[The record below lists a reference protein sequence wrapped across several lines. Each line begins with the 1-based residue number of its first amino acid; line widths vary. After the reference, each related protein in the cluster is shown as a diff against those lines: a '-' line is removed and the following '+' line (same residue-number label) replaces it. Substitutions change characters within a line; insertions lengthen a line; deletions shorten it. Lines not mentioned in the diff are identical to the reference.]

1 MSTHDEL
8 NSSEGTANEG
18 PTHFLKQHIEK
29 DLAAGKVESIV
40 TRFPP
45 EPNGYLHIGHAKAIW
60 INFGLANQ
68 FKCVCHL
75 RMDDTNPEKEDTEY
89 VEAIKT
95 DIQWLGYEWFGPV
108 RYASDYFED
117 FYKYAQELI
126 KTGKAYVCQLT
137 PDEIREYRG
146 TLTSPGKNS
155 PCRDR
160 PAEESLALFAEMREG
175 KHKEGTACVRVKI
188 DMSSPNIN
196 MRDPVIYRIRFAEHH
211 QTGDKW
217 CIYPMYDYAHCISDA
232 IEGIT
237 HSLCSLEF
245 EDHRPLYDWILDN
258 ITIECHPQQIEFA
271 RLNPNYMITS
281 KRKLKKLV
289 DGEYVSGWN
298 DPRMPTISGLRR
310 RGYTPGALR
319 KFCEATG
326 VSKANGVIDA
336 GLLEWAIRDDLDSSA
351 PRAMCVLDPIKVTIS
366 NYDEDKVENLELSA
380 HPKDESFG
388 KRKLNFTKEVWID
401 RQDFMEDAPKKFFRL
416 APGKEVRLRG
426 SYIIKCDEVIKNEQG
441 EVVELICSYDP
452 DTLGKKPEGRKVK
465 GVIHWADVKSSVPV
479 EVRLYDRLFS
489 VPSPEAADENG
500 VVKEFT
506 ENLNPESLK
515 VVHGYLEADCA
526 EKLKANP
533 EIGAFQFEREGY
545 FVTDSIDSSAEKLI
559 FNKIVSLKDSWEK
572 VK

>member
-1 MSTHDEL
+1 
-8 NSSEGTANEG
+8 
-18 PTHFLKQHIEK
+18 
-29 DLAAGKVESIV
+29 
-40 TRFPP
+40 
-45 EPNGYLHIGHAKAIW
+45 
-60 INFGLANQ
+60 
-68 FKCVCHL
+68 
-75 RMDDTNPEKEDTEY
+75 
-89 VEAIKT
+89 
-95 DIQWLGYEWFGPV
+95 
-108 RYASDYFED
+108 
-117 FYKYAQELI
+117 
-126 KTGKAYVCQLT
+126 
-137 PDEIREYRG
+137 
-146 TLTSPGKNS
+146 
-155 PCRDR
+155 
-160 PAEESLALFAEMREG
+160 
-175 KHKEGTACVRVKI
+175 
-188 DMSSPNIN
+188 
-196 MRDPVIYRIRFAEHH
+196 
-211 QTGDKW
+211 

-545 FVTDSIDSSAEKLI
+545 FVTDSIDSSADKLI